1 MKGNVEIVLKDKDG
15 NVVHREEKHNL
26 VTNFFT
32 EYFKPL
38 GTTRDYPYNYNIENM
53 VGGILLMED
62 AITES
67 ASTVLLPAGNKMIG
81 NACIGKVN
89 GSGTAVSELGSCN
102 TANTGWQEN
111 GDYKMT
117 YEWTP
122 SQANGQISA
131 LCLTS
136 KGCGYAG
143 EGNSASN
150 NYIID
155 GAYNF
160 YGIPYG
166 ANHDR
171 SLGSNN
177 GYFGASPALSDNY
190 NYIVDYRQ
198 FNADATYNIAR
209 TGKLWIKKQYF
220 PKTAI
225 DFYKGR
231 TTEVTEISETQYN
244 IPNNIASDFITDSYY
259 RGVYL
264 KFITRDATYTH
275 FCAASKHVHSGT
287 PILASYDPYIYCFHF
302 NRSTETLTAE
312 KVAVDSD
319 VMSEILGQGTRAEIF
334 VTCNSSTIVLCRY
347 ALTGNADNVIY
358 FIDIATGNVTRK
370 VFHLPRNINSS
381 YSYIYVDSVHLHYTN
396 VWYLRLQFQA
406 YSSPYTY
413 TLLKVDNVRKTAE
426 ITNAYIANDGNSD
439 PYQYIGVGD
448 VSEYPLAYCKGNS
461 YMRNPKYIATIYN
474 LEEPVTKTS
483 NLSMQITYTLSFNE
497 E

>member
-38 GTTRDYPYNYNIENM
+38 GTTRDYPYNYTIENM

-102 TANTGWQEN
+102 TANTGWQDN

-155 GAYNF
+155 SAYNF
-160 YGIPYG
+160 YSIPYG
-166 ANHDR
+166 ANHNR
-171 SLGSNN
+171 SLGSYNS
-177 GYFGASPALSDNY
+177 YFGASPAFSDNY

-231 TTEVTEISETQYN
+231 QNEVTEISETQYN
-244 IPNNIASDFITDSYY
+244 IPSNIASDFITDSHY
-259 RGVYL
+259 RGVFL

-275 FCAASKHVHSGT
+275 FCAASKHSHSGT

-319 VMSEILGQGTRAEIF
+319 VMTEILSGNTQVEIF
-334 VTCNSSTIVLCRY
+334 ATCNSSTIVLCKY
-347 ALTGNADNVIY
+347 ALTGNADNAIY
-358 FIDIATGNVTRK
+358 FIDISTGNVTRK
-370 VFHLPRNINSS
+370 VFHLPPNINSS
-381 YSYIYVDSVHLHYTN
+381 AYPSLYADAIHLYYTN
-396 VWYLRLQFQA
+396 AWYLRLQFQA

-426 ITNAYIANDGNSD
+426 ITNAYIGSD
-439 PYQYIGVGD
+439 DDFLGVGEA
-448 VSEYPLAYCKGNS
+448 VEYPLAYCKGYT

>member
-62 AITES
+62 AIAES

-155 GAYNF
+155 SAYNF
-160 YGIPYG
+160 YSIPYG
-166 ANHDR
+166 ANHNR

-177 GYFGASPALSDNY
+177 SYFGASPAFSDNY
-190 NYIVDYRQ
+190 NYIIDYRQ

-244 IPNNIASDFITDSYY
+244 IPNNIASDFITNSSF

-264 KFITRDATYTH
+264 KYVTRDDTYTH
-275 FCAASKHVHSGT
+275 FCAASKYYSGIMLT
-287 PILASYDPYIYCFHF
+287 SADPYIYTFHF

-319 VMSEILGQGTRAEIF
+319 VMSEILGQGTQAEIF

-370 VFHLPRNINSS
+370 VFHLPRNINSG

-396 VWYLRLQFQA
+396 VWYLRLQFEV
-406 YSSPYTY
+406 YTSPYTY

-426 ITNAYIANDGNSD
+426 ITNAYIGNDGTDN